1 MYVYLVKEVQYEWVT
16 VVKAFKTEA
25 EAKACV
31 EEFKMAKQK
40 VGILNYTYQKIKV
53 DWLIISKHLI

>member
-25 EAKACV
+25 EAEACV
-31 EEFKMAKQK
+31 KELKKAKQK
-40 VGILNYTYQKIKV
+40 VGILNYTYQKIEV
-53 DWLIISKHLI
+53 E

>member
-16 VVKAFKTEA
+16 VVKALKTEA

-31 EEFKMAKQK
+31 EELKKTKQK
-40 VGILNYTYQKIKV
+40 VGVNNYTYQKIEV
-53 DWLIISKHLI
+53 E

>member
-1 MYVYLVKEVQYEWVT
+1 MNRKWIMYVYLVKEVQYEWVT

-31 EEFKMAKQK
+31 EEFKRTKQK
-40 VGILNYTYQKIKV
+40 VGIINYTYQKIKV
-53 DWLIISKHLI
+53 D